1 MEARPP
7 ADAFGEFYYSH
18 CCGKPY
24 QRNDEWLAVFDG
36 MAERIRSDIAPR
48 RALDAGC
55 AIGLLVER
63 LRARGIDAEGIDIS
77 TYAIEQAHES
87 VRPHCRVGSLTSEL
101 PRSYDLIVC
110 IEVLE
115 HLAADDAAAALA
127 NMCRHSEDILFSS
140 SPRDFAEQ
148 THVNVR
154 PPEDWAELFARQGFL
169 RDLDFDASFIT
180 PWAARFR
187 RRSEP
192 LPRVIREYER
202 AYARAVE
209 ERNELRN
216 QVLQW
221 DRHVQAEAAQA
232 PALRADL
239 ARVNAALQAAQ
250 QRIAERDDTVR
261 HMEASRFWQLRALWR
276 GLAGTLRGRSGGQR

>member
-1 MEARPP
+1 MGARPP
-7 ADAFGEFYYSH
+7 ADAFGEFYYAN

-24 QRNDEWLAVFDG
+24 LRNDEWLGVFDRI
-36 MAERIRSDIAPR
+36 AERIERDIAPR
-48 RALDAGC
+48 RVLDAGC

-77 TYAIEQAHES
+77 TYAIQQAHES
-87 VRPHCRVGSLTSEL
+87 VRPHCRVGSLADGLADT
-101 PRSYDLIVC
+101 YDLIVC

-115 HLAADDAAAALA
+115 HMPPDDAAVALA
-127 NMCRHSEDILFSS
+127 SMCGHTDDLLFSS

-154 PPEDWAELFARQGFL
+154 PAEDWAELFARQGFL

-192 LPRVIREYER
+192 VARIVREYER
-202 AYARAVE
+202 AYGRAVE

-221 DRHVQAEAAQA
+221 DRHVQTEAAAA

-239 ARVNAALQAAQ
+239 ARVNVALQTAQ
-250 QRIAERDDTVR
+250 QRIAEI
-261 HMEASRFWQLRALWR
+261 EGSRSWRLRGVWVAF
-276 GLAGTLRGRSGGQR
+276 AAMFRGRSGGKT

>member
-1 MEARPP
+1 MGVRPS
-7 ADAFGEFYYSH
+7 ADAFGEFYYAN

-24 QRNDEWLAVFDG
+24 LRNDEWLGVFDRI
-36 MAERIRSDIAPR
+36 AERIERDIAPR

-77 TYAIEQAHES
+77 TYAIQQAHES
-87 VRPHCRVGSLTSEL
+87 VRPYCRVASLADGLTET
-101 PRSYDLIVC
+101 YDLIVC

-115 HLAADDAAAALA
+115 HMSPDDAGTALA
-127 NMCRHSEDILFSS
+127 SMCAHTDDVLFSS
-140 SPRDFAEQ
+140 SPRDFSEQ

-154 PPEDWAELFARQGFL
+154 PAEDWAELFARQGFL

-192 LPRVIREYER
+192 VPRIVREYER
-202 AYARAVE
+202 ACARAIE

-221 DRHVQAEAAQA
+221 DRHVQTEAAAA

-239 ARVNAALQAAQ
+239 ARANDALLMAQ
-250 QRIAERDDTVR
+250 QRIAE
-261 HMEASRFWQLRALWR
+261 MEGSRSWRLRNAWV
-276 GLAGTLRGRSGGQR
+276 AFVAMLRGKSGKQT